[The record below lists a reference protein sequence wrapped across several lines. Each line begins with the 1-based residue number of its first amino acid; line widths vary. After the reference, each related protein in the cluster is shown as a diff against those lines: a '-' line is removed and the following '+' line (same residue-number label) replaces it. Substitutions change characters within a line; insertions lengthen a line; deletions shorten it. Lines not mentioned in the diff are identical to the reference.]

1 MERVRERSL
10 DLRPAMLDD
19 LGLVPALVWHFER
32 YAAQTKIKVAFKHAG
47 IEGRRFAPP
56 VETAVYRIVQES
68 LTNVARHS
76 GAAEVT
82 VRVWVAGAALG
93 VQVEDAGAG
102 FDPQHAAR
110 GYTGGL
116 SGMRER
122 ALSVGGD
129 LTLDTSP
136 GGGTRVICEL
146 PAAEQ

>member
-1 MERVRERSL
+1 M
-10 DLRPAMLDD
+10 A
-19 LGLVPALVWHFER
+19 FER
-32 YAAQTKIKVAFKHAG
+32 AG

-68 LTNVARHS
+68 LANVGRHS
-76 GAAEVT
+76 GADEAT
-82 VRVWVAGAALG
+82 VRVWVAGTALG

-102 FDPQHAAR
+102 FDPQDATAR

-129 LTLDTSP
+129 LTIDTSP
-136 GGGTRVICEL
+136 GGPDPSICGL
-146 PAAEQ
+146 PATER